1 MRKKDARDVAI
12 SAITAFRKR
21 GAWSDG
27 FLRNEI
33 RANALSPRDAAFASE
48 LVNGVLENSL
58 LINFYI
64 SEFSSV
70 KFNKISPGIIDI
82 LQMAIYQIVFL
93 DRIPDSA
100 AVNDAVNRAKRN
112 NPRAAGFVNA
122 ITRKISLYKENLPE
136 PEGETEE
143 VLSIK
148 YSHPRE
154 LTEKL
159 VSQFG
164 SEVTEKILSENNK
177 KSKVFARVNT
187 LKTSKEDLISG
198 EDEILSFSEGK
209 LENSVEVNFSGNIEK
224 SDAFRKGLFH
234 IQDEASQ
241 LAAGLLAPKSGS
253 RVLDACAAPG
263 GKSFALAEIMENSG
277 EIISCDIHEH
287 KLGLIENGAKRLGIE
302 IIKTA
307 LSDASEF
314 HPENK
319 EAFDYIL
326 ADVPCSGFGIIRKK
340 PDIRYKSL
348 GEAAELPSL
357 QLKILN
363 NLSKYLKQGG
373 VLVYSTC
380 TVLREENSSVI
391 DAFLSE
397 NSDFYEEK
405 TEVSISHID
414 EKFGMTLLPH
424 ISGTDGFY
432 ICKLRRKND

>member
-1 MRKKDARDVAI
+1 MRKKDARDIAV

-21 GAWSDG
+21 SAWSDG
-27 FLRNEI
+27 YLRNEI
-33 RANALSPRDAAFASE
+33 RANELSPRDAAFASE

-64 SEFSSV
+64 SKFSSV

-122 ITRKISLYKENLPE
+122 ITRKISTSKEHLPE
-136 PEGETEE
+136 VTGSAEE

-148 YSHPRE
+148 YSHPIE
-154 LTEKL
+154 LVRRL
-159 VSQFG
+159 ISQFG
-164 SEVTEKILSENNK
+164 EAETEKILSENNR

-187 LKTSKEDLISG
+187 LKTTREDLISG
-198 EDEILSFSEGK
+198 EDEYLSFSAGK
-209 LENSVEVNFSGNIEK
+209 LKESVEVEFLGNIEK
-224 SDAFRKGLFH
+224 SEAFKKGLFH

-241 LAAGLLAPKSGS
+241 LAASVLSPKPGS

-263 GKSFALAEIMENSG
+263 GKSFMLAELMENSG
-277 EIISCDIHEH
+277 ELISCDIHEH
-287 KLGLIENGAKRLGIE
+287 KLGLIKSGAERLGIE
-302 IIKTA
+302 IINTE

-314 HPENK
+314 HPEFEN
-319 EAFDYIL
+319 AFDYIL

-348 GEAAELPSL
+348 EEAAELPAL
-357 QLKILN
+357 QSKILK
-363 NLSKYLKQGG
+363 NLSRYLKPGG
-373 VLVYSTC
+373 SLVYSTC
-380 TVLREENSSVI
+380 TILSEENSLVTES
-391 DAFLSE
+391 FLSE
-397 NSDFYEEK
+397 NSEFSEEK
-405 TEVSISHID
+405 LELPIPCKE
-414 EKFGMTLLPH
+414 EKCGVTLLPH